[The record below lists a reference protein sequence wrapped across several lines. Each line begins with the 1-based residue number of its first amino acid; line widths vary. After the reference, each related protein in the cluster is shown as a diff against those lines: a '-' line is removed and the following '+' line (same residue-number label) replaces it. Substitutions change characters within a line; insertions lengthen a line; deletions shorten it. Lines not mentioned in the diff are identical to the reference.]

1 MRGRIS
7 NIPYMRHLARHI
19 GRELVLELL
28 PALRCER
35 AERLGRRY
43 TGGRSSC
50 CPRSTA
56 PSTLVAV
63 AVGVL
68 RLCGLVGVV
77 VVVAAAAALV
87 LVAVL
92 AAWLGLG
99 LGLGRG

>member
-1 MRGRIS
+1 MRAGAY
-7 NIPYMRHLARHI
+7 PKQAYMRHLARHI

-43 TGGRSSC
+43 TSGRSSC

-92 AAWLGLG
+92 AAW
-99 LGLGRG
+99 

>member
-1 MRGRIS
+1 
-7 NIPYMRHLARHI
+7 MRHLARDTSR

-35 AERLGRRY
+35 AGRLGRRY
-43 TGGRSSC
+43 TSGRSSC
-50 CPRSTA
+50 CPGSTA

-68 RLCGLVGVV
+68 RLCSLVGVV

-99 LGLGRG
+99 LGLGRGRG